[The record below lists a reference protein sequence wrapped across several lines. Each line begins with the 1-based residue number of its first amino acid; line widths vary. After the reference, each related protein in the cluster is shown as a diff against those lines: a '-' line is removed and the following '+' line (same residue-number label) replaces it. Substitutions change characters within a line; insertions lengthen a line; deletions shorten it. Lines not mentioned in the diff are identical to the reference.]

1 MIWVVA
7 VVWLLTL
14 VAAFALGIWKGKKAV
29 QAVTSIA
36 DSAAELA
43 KKAGVQ

>member
-7 VVWLLTL
+7 VVWLLSL
-14 VAAFALGIWKGKKAV
+14 VAAFALGIWKGKKAM
-29 QAVTSIA
+29 QAVTSLA
-36 DSAAELA
+36 DQATQIA